1 VDLESASKGL
11 WKTLDWG
18 KSYNWESNSGVAG
31 CGLPLNSAKG
41 GYNILNYPYQNT
53 KFIDGMR
60 CLAALYIVLHHS
72 LQTANYFPSWL
83 KFFTFGHEIVVIFIV
98 ISGFCL
104 ALPIRE
110 DWNLNAKRFF
120 RRRIRRILPPYYA
133 AVALGLICVIVLTIL
148 TKTPQDY
155 LGNPFTRS
163 MLLSHLTLTQN
174 WVHQDIYTLDGP
186 LWSIAVECQI
196 YLLFP
201 IIVLLWRKTG
211 RWPALAVVF
220 LFSGALFKVTHGGG
234 FANFLFLFA
243 EGMLGAQLAMSH
255 KRWILLLSPIYAIA
269 IWLPLHY
276 LLHEATV
283 GMTTALLMAY
293 LVWSPS
299 GNRILGSKWLVWGGS
314 FSYSMYLVHS
324 FFQVLAYRLVA
335 RRHLNFLTEAP
346 SHMAVF
352 MVLVV
357 SPIAIAGS
365 YGFHL
370 IFERPFM
377 TRKLDSSVAV
387 EDGVP
392 AASLS

>member
-1 VDLESASKGL
+1 MLSR
-11 WKTLDWG
+11 
-18 KSYNWESNSGVAG
+18 
-31 CGLPLNSAKG
+31 
-41 GYNILNYPYQNT
+41 PYQST

-72 LQTANYFPSWL
+72 LQTSNYFPSWL
-83 KFFTFGHEIVVIFIV
+83 KVFTYGHEIVVIFIV

-110 DWNLNAKRFF
+110 DWNLDAKRFF

-133 AVALGLICVIVLTIL
+133 AVGFGLIFVIVLTL
-148 TKTPQDY
+148 VTKTPQDY
-155 LGNPFTRS
+155 IGFPFTWS
-163 MLLSHLTLTQN
+163 MVLSHLTLTQN
-174 WVHQDIYTLDGP
+174 WVRRDIFTLDGP

-196 YLLFP
+196 YLVFP

-211 RWPALAVVF
+211 RWAAMVLVF
-220 LFSGALFKVTHGGG
+220 MFSSLLFKATHGGG

-243 EGMLGAQLAMSH
+243 EGMFGAQLAMSY
-255 KRWILLLSPIYAIA
+255 KRWIAVLSPIYAMV
-269 IWLPLHY
+269 IWLPLPY
-276 LLHEATV
+276 LLHEAAV

-299 GNRILGSKWLVWGGS
+299 GNNILGSKWLVWGGS
-314 FSYSMYLVHS
+314 FSYSMYLIHS
-324 FFQVLAYRLVA
+324 FFQVLTYRLLVWK
-335 RRHLNFLTEAP
+335 HVTFLTEAP

-352 MVLVV
+352 MVLAVV
-357 SPIAIAGS
+357 PIVIAGS

-370 IFERPFM
+370 IFEKPFM
-377 TRKLDSSVAV
+377 TRKLDFSVAI

-392 AASLS
+392 VPLSLS